1 VSDKDKKPGTLLGIP
16 TGRTDSSESNN
27 QSADL
32 DKALVTAVTTPVNKT
47 RRALTLAT
55 MGTMAGGILSAC
67 GGGSSDIS
75 SGAGGSGGSG
85 GSAGIGGSSAPLI
98 ITFP

>member
-1 VSDKDKKPGTLLGIP
+1 MSDKDRKRGTLLGIP

-27 QSADL
+27 QSP
-32 DKALVTAVTTPVNKT
+32 VTTPVNKT

-55 MGTMAGGILSAC
+55 MGSMAGAILSAC

-75 SGAGGSGGSG
+75 SGAGGSGGS
-85 GSAGIGGSSAPLI
+85 AGIGGSSAPLN